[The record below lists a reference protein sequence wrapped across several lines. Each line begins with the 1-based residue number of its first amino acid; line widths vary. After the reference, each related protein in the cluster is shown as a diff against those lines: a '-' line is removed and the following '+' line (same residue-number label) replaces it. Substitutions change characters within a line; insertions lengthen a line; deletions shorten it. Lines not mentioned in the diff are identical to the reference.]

1 MGMSDNGSG
10 QLADKQQEG
19 DEGCQEHHYEEW
31 QARDSGRLPDRRH
44 QGVQPNKH
52 NIPFTLAVC
61 V

>member
-31 QARDSGRLPDRRH
+31 QARDSGRLPDMRY
-44 QGVQPNKH
+44 QDV
-52 NIPFTLAVC
+52 
-61 V
+61 